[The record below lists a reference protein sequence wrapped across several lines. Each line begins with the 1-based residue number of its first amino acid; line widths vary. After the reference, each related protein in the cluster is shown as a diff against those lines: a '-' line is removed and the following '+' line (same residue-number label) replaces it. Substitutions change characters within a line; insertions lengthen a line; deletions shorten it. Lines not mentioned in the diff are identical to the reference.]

1 MNDEFHDIEA
11 CLASLRPAVPDAALL
26 ARLEEAAHGSLVR
39 PTADELR
46 MEALLGNHQ
55 PLTLPPDLMRSLE
68 NIVAAAPF
76 QVDEKIVMFTKPNA
90 APEKARRYRPM
101 AAAAAVALL
110 GGLTALFM
118 PMGKT
123 TSGNGPR
130 VAQSDPAAAMVSG
143 ARDGVAS
150 ASFAP
155 SGYGRD
161 VQDAKDEG
169 VVWKNGRPYR
179 VMRTTYKEKAS
190 FTNAEGK
197 KVEFEQPREELIL
210 VPEKID

>member
-1 MNDEFHDIEA
+1 
-11 CLASLRPAVPDAALL
+11 
-26 ARLEEAAHGSLVR
+26 
-39 PTADELR
+39 
-46 MEALLGNHQ
+46 MEALLGGHQ
-55 PLTLPPDLMRSLE
+55 PMTLPPDLMRSLE
-68 NIVAAAPF
+68 GIVAAAPF

-90 APEKARRYRPM
+90 SPAPVRRYRPM

-110 GGLTALFM
+110 GGLTALFVPFGRQAASRGQM
-118 PMGKT
+118 VDSAPVAKGSPGSPNGIT
-123 TSGNGPR
+123 T
-130 VAQSDPAAAMVSG
+130 
-143 ARDGVAS
+143 

-179 VMRTTYKEKAS
+179 VMRATYKEKAS
-190 FTNAEGK
+190 FTGAEGR

>member
-1 MNDEFHDIEA
+1 MNDDLHDIEA
-11 CLASLRPAVPDAALL
+11 CLASLRPAVPDSALL
-26 ARLEEAAHGSLVR
+26 ARLEQAAHGSLVR
-39 PTADELR
+39 PTAEEMR
-46 MEALLGNHQ
+46 IEALLGGHE

-68 NIVAAAPF
+68 GIVANAPF
-76 QVDEKIVMFTKPNA
+76 HVDEKIVMFTKPNA
-90 APEKARRYRPM
+90 AASPVRRYRPM

-110 GGLTALFM
+110 GGLTALMM
-118 PMGKT
+118 PAGKT
-123 TSGNGPR
+123 TSTGPGR
-130 VAQSDPAAAMVSG
+130 
-143 ARDGVAS
+143 VAS
-150 ASFAP
+150 APVTSNNDRVAPASFSP

-179 VMRTTYKEKAS
+179 VMRATYMEKAS

-197 KVEFEQPREELIL
+197 KVEIEQPREELIL

>member
-1 MNDEFHDIEA
+1 MNDDLHDIEA
-11 CLASLRPAVPDAALL
+11 CLASLRPAVPDSTLL
-26 ARLEEAAHGSLVR
+26 ARLEQAAHGSLVR
-39 PTADELR
+39 PTAEELR
-46 MEALLGNHQ
+46 MEALLGGHE

-68 NIVAAAPF
+68 GIVANAPF
-76 QVDEKIVMFTKPNA
+76 HVDEKIVMFTKPNA
-90 APEKARRYRPM
+90 APAPVRRYRPM

-110 GGLTALFM
+110 GGLTALM
-118 PMGKT
+118 LPAGRT
-123 TSGNGPR
+123 TSSGPVR
-130 VAQSDPAAAMVSG
+130 VAGPSISSNND
-143 ARDGVAS
+143 RVAP
-150 ASFAP
+150 ASFSP

-179 VMRTTYKEKAS
+179 VMRATYKEKAS

-197 KVEFEQPREELIL
+197 KVEIEQPREELIL